1 MSTLAQRA
9 SDVTTSAPF
18 SEAIAKSKHIAR
30 SPTPV
35 LSNFSEP
42 HWLGSVANQLTEIL
56 DLKEGWDGF
65 RAGPI
70 RRDVIDFAIHVL
82 SEIMSRNTPAPH
94 ITPMSHEGLMLE
106 WHENDIELEI
116 EIERPTH
123 LWISYQDAR
132 ENIDDEKPIS
142 SDLSML
148 TEPIDK
154 LTKRPLEG

>member
-1 MSTLAQRA
+1 MSELARQ
-9 SDVTTSAPF
+9 TSAITTFVPI
-18 SEAIAKSKHIAR
+18 SEAIAKPERIAR

-35 LSNFSEP
+35 LFNFPEP
-42 HWLGSVANQLTEIL
+42 DWQDSVTDQLKKIL

-70 RRDVIDFAIHVL
+70 RHDVMVFAMHVL
-82 SEIMSRNTPAPH
+82 RDIMSRNTPAPH

-106 WHENDIELEI
+106 WHENDIELEV
-116 EIERPTH
+116 EIEKPAH
-123 LWISYQDAR
+123 LWVSYQDAR
-132 ENIDDEKPIS
+132 ENIDEEKPIS

-154 LTKRPLEG
+154 LTKRRLEV